1 MAIRLLG
8 SLNQVINRT
17 ATEILE
23 DEVITK
29 ITNVVTTFLNSG
41 VEAIKDIT
49 SEEETEEP
57 EPNGNGD

>member
-8 SLNQVINRT
+8 SLNQVINKT

-49 SEEETEEP
+49 SEEETDEP

>member
-1 MAIRLLG
+1 MALKLLG

-41 VEAIKDIT
+41 VEAIRDIT
-49 SEEETEEP
+49 SEEEIDEVET
-57 EPNGNGD
+57 NGNGE

>member
-8 SLNQVINRT
+8 SLNQIINRT
-17 ATEILE
+17 ATEILD

-41 VEAIKDIT
+41 VEVIRDIT
-49 SEEETEEP
+49 SEEEIDEP
-57 EPNGNGD
+57 EPNGNGE

>member
-8 SLNQVINRT
+8 PLNQVINRT
-17 ATEILE
+17 TTEILE

-41 VEAIKDIT
+41 VEAIRDIT
-49 SEEETEEP
+49 SEEETDEP
-57 EPNGNGD
+57 EPDGNGE